1 MAFSLRQLQYF
12 VAVAENGSVSSAAH
26 ELSTSQSTITEAL
39 RQLELDLGL
48 RLLDRH
54 ARGVDLTLKGHHFL
68 SHARKILSDV
78 ADARRAFSRAETAAV
93 TGRLSV
99 GVTPLV
105 AGYVYADLIAR
116 FRRAFPGVVVEA
128 VEDAGDYLEHLLIG
142 GELDVAVMV
151 LPPGRRSPALQTETV
166 EASPYRIW
174 MPLGHPALAEERV
187 SLRDLGDEP
196 HVLLTI
202 DEIAE
207 ASEILWRR
215 LGIRPPVAFRTRSV
229 EAVRS
234 LVATGAG
241 VAVLPDITYRP
252 WSLEGDKIEA
262 RPLTEEL
269 PAVEV
274 ATAWRR
280 GSPLS
285 PAAAGFASIAAT
297 RHVGRARGGA

>member
-12 VAVAENGSVSSAAH
+12 IAVAEKGSVSSAAH
-26 ELSTSQSTITEAL
+26 TLSISQSTVTEAL
-39 RQLELDLGL
+39 RELELDLGFK
-48 RLLDRH
+48 LLERH
-54 ARGVDLTLKGHHFL
+54 ARGADLTLKGHHFL
-68 SHARKILSDV
+68 RHARKILGDV
-78 ADARRAFSRAETAAV
+78 ADARRALAGAGATAL
-93 TGRLSV
+93 TGRLTI

-105 AGYVYADLIAR
+105 AGYIYPDLIAR
-116 FRRAFPGVVVEA
+116 FRRAFAGVTVEA
-128 VEDAGDYLEHLLIG
+128 VEDAGDYLEHLLVG

-151 LPPGRRSPALQTETV
+151 LPQERRSPALQTETV
-166 EASPYRIW
+166 EISPYRLW
-174 MPLGHPALAEERV
+174 TPLGHPALAQERV
-187 SLRDLGDEP
+187 SLRDLSGEP

-207 ASEILWRR
+207 ASELVWRR

-241 VAVLPDITYRP
+241 VAVLPDLTYRP

-262 RPLTEEL
+262 RALSEDV

-285 PAAAGFASIAAT
+285 AAAAGFVALAAT
-297 RHVGRARGGA
+297 RHAGRGR

>member
-26 ELSTSQSTITEAL
+26 ALSISQSTVTESL
-39 RQLELDLGL
+39 RELELDLGFK
-48 RLLDRH
+48 LLERH

-68 SHARKILSDV
+68 RHARKILGDV
-78 ADARRAFSRAETAAV
+78 ADARRALAGPETAAL
-93 TGRLSV
+93 TGRLAV

-105 AGYVYADLIAR
+105 AGYIYSDLIAR
-116 FRRAFPGVVVEA
+116 FRRAFPGVAVEA
-128 VEDAGDYLEHLLIG
+128 VEDAGDYLEHLLVG

-151 LPPGRRSPALQTETV
+151 LPPGRHSAALQTETV
-166 EASPYRIW
+166 EVSPYRVW
-174 MPLGHPALAEERV
+174 MPLGHPALVEERV
-187 SLRDLGDEP
+187 SLRAFSEEP
-196 HVLLTI
+196 HVLLAI

-207 ASEILWRR
+207 ASEIVWRR

-241 VAVLPDITYRP
+241 VAVLPDLTYRP

-262 RPLTEEL
+262 RTLIDTV

-285 PAAAGFASIAAT
+285 PAAAGFVAIAAT
-297 RHVGRARGGA
+297 RTRSAPHARG

>member
-12 VAVAENGSVSSAAH
+12 IAVAEKGSVSSAAH
-26 ELSTSQSTITEAL
+26 TLSISQSTMTEAL
-39 RQLELDLGL
+39 RELELDLGFK
-48 RLLDRH
+48 LLERH
-54 ARGVDLTLKGHHFL
+54 ARGAALTLKGHQFL
-68 SHARKILSDV
+68 RHARKILGDV
-78 ADARRAFSRAETAAV
+78 ADARRALAGAEATAL
-93 TGRLSV
+93 TGRLSI

-105 AGYVYADLIAR
+105 AGYIYPDLIAR
-116 FRRAFPGVVVEA
+116 FRRAFAGVTVEA

-151 LPPGRRSPALQTETV
+151 LPQERRSPALQTETV
-166 EASPYRIW
+166 EISPYRLW
-174 MPLGHPALAEERV
+174 TPLGHRALAQERV
-187 SLRDLGDEP
+187 SLRDLSGEP

-207 ASEILWRR
+207 ASEVVWRR

-241 VAVLPDITYRP
+241 VAVLPDLTYRP

-262 RPLTEEL
+262 RALIDEV

-285 PAAAGFASIAAT
+285 AAAAGFVALAAT
-297 RHVGRARGGA
+297 RHAGRGR

>member
-26 ELSTSQSTITEAL
+26 ALSISQSTVTESL
-39 RQLELDLGL
+39 RELELDLGFK
-48 RLLDRH
+48 LLERH

-68 SHARKILSDV
+68 RHARKILGDV
-78 ADARRAFSRAETAAV
+78 ADARRALAGPETAAL
-93 TGRLSV
+93 TGRLAV

-105 AGYVYADLIAR
+105 AGYIYSDLIAR
-116 FRRAFPGVVVEA
+116 FRRAFPGVTVEA
-128 VEDAGDYLEHLLIG
+128 VEDAGDYLEHLLVG

-151 LPPGRRSPALQTETV
+151 LPPGRHSAALQTETV
-166 EASPYRIW
+166 EVSPYRVW
-174 MPLGHPALAEERV
+174 MPLGHPALVEERV
-187 SLRDLGDEP
+187 SLRAFSEEP
-196 HVLLTI
+196 HVLLAI

-207 ASEILWRR
+207 ASEIVWRR
-215 LGIRPPVAFRTRSV
+215 LPPVAFRTRSV

-241 VAVLPDITYRP
+241 VAVLPDLTYRP

-262 RPLTEEL
+262 RTLIDTV

-285 PAAAGFASIAAT
+285 PAAAGFVAIAAT
-297 RHVGRARGGA
+297 RTRSTPHARM